1 MNSYTSTLLPARMQ
15 AVRVGVGVNGMGGF
29 VFVGIGVVMVV
40 LSVDVIWIGP
50 EIVAVSSFRG
60 ASDDW
65 IAVDVGVTWIESRGT
80 RPQACKRIIMI
91 HIKINP
97 LRTLAVYHNQPLGCS
112 KLSLTE

>member
-1 MNSYTSTLLPARMQ
+1 MQ

-29 VFVGIGVVMVV
+29 VFVGIEVVMVA
-40 LSVDVIWIGP
+40 LSVDVVRIGA

-60 ASDDW
+60 AGDDW

-80 RPQACKRIIMI
+80 HTQACKRTTRI
-91 HIKINP
+91 HIKVNP

-112 KLSLTE
+112 KLSLIE